1 MCKPRTARGVE
12 PLSETPLLVQLRW
25 AKEPML
31 LGLKPDLKGF
41 EEKRVRLK
49 AEGFRLHA
57 ELHGLEGISRVLK
70 AEEPLLEPGEVGLEG
85 EEQVLKAEERVFK
98 GRERVLKAEEPL
110 LKGEE
115 LFFEQPEPGL
125 QETRYSVQPTA
136 PGVAFAAWQ
145 PAQGGGFFHPPVSI
159 PTPIPLLHRPSLPP
173 MPPDGRPQTTGP
185 PRNHAPQR
193 RPVASPETSG
203 TQKPPL
209 PKTVAKPP

>member
-1 MCKPRTARGVE
+1 
-12 PLSETPLLVQLRW
+12 
-25 AKEPML
+25 ML

-70 AEEPLLEPGEVGLEG
+70 AEDPLLEPGEVGLEG
-85 EEQVLKAEERVFK
+85 EEQ
-98 GRERVLKAEEPL
+98 VLKAEEPL

-125 QETRYSVQPTA
+125 QETRYSVQPRA

-145 PAQGGGFFHPPVSI
+145 PAQGGGFSYPPASI
-159 PTPIPLLHRPSLPP
+159 P
-173 MPPDGRPQTTGP
+173 
-185 PRNHAPQR
+185 A
-193 RPVASPETSG
+193 
-203 TQKPPL
+203 
-209 PKTVAKPP
+209 

>member
-1 MCKPRTARGVE
+1 
-12 PLSETPLLVQLRW
+12 
-25 AKEPML
+25 ML